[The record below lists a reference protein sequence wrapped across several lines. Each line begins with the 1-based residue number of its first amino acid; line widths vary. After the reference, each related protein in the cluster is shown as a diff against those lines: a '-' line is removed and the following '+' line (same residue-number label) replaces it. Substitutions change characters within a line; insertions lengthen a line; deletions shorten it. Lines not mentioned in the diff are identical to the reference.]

1 MAYAAFSV
9 VFGEQ
14 PSAAKWNILGS
25 NDASFNDG
33 TGIANAAI
41 TTKQITATGL
51 IAGVQNTA
59 LSPVPVAITDVASS
73 SVTFTL
79 DVDSTLL
86 ITFGCDIQLN
96 TGAARVGILYLYID
110 GVSVQTMSNT
120 MGNTGIDQH
129 IYSAIQHKTNL
140 TAGSH
145 TIKLRGYGSTS
156 NTVAINDAF
165 WYALVFAQ

>member
-51 IAGVQNTA
+51 IVGVQSVSQ
-59 LSPVPVAITDVASS
+59 SPANLAVTDVASS

-79 DVDSTLL
+79 DVNSTLL
-86 ITFGCDIQLN
+86 ITFGCDTQLN
-96 TGAARVGILYLYID
+96 TGASREGSLYLDID
-110 GVSVQTMSNT
+110 ASTVSTIGNT
-120 MGNTGIDQH
+120 MGSTGVDQH
-129 IYSAIQHKTNL
+129 IYSARQHKTNL

-145 TIKLRGYGSTS
+145 TIKLRANASTVS
-156 NTVAINDAF
+156 TVAINNAF
-165 WYALVFAQ
+165 WNALVFAQ